1 MKKSKTNL
9 AIFTDIAVRPLKRIA
24 MSHITLA
31 MLLSLSLLSSGH
43 KISSVETSGS
53 WIYMY
58 DEKGSRYKTLSA
70 SSVGEVKG
78 YSSSFFVS
86 RNGAWI
92 YLYDSEGRR
101 YKTLSYSSVGDVT
114 GVSGETFTS
123 RNGAWVYTWNKDGK
137 KINTRAAR

>member
-1 MKKSKTNL
+1 
-9 AIFTDIAVRPLKRIA
+9 

-31 MLLSLSLLSSGH
+31 LLMSLSLLSSGH

-58 DEKGSRYKTLSA
+58 DEKGTRYKTLSA
-70 SSVGEVKG
+70 SSVGEV
-78 YSSSFFVS
+78 
-86 RNGAWI
+86 
-92 YLYDSEGRR
+92 R

-123 RNGAWVYTWNKDGK
+123 RNGAWVYTWSKDGK

>member
-1 MKKSKTNL
+1 MIKIIEAAALALALMATTN
-9 AIFTDIAVRPLKRIA
+9 
-24 MSHITLA
+24 
-31 MLLSLSLLSSGH
+31 H

-58 DEKGSRYKTLSA
+58 DEKGIRYKTLSA

-78 YSSSFFVS
+78 FSSAFFVS
-86 RNGAWI
+86 QNGSWI

-101 YKTLSYSSVGDVT
+101 YKTMSQSSVGDVT

-123 RNGAWVYTWNKDGK
+123 RSGAWVYTWSKDGR